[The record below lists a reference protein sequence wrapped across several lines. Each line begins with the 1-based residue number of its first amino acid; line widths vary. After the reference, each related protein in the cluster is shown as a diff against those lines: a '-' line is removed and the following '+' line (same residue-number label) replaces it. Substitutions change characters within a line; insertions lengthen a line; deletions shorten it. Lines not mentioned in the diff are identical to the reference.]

1 MEKPTKEMLVAAMQ
15 CKSADEL
22 IELAKSKGFDIT
34 QEEAESYL
42 EQFSSYEL
50 SDEQLDEISGGKW
63 HGLEHYKKSIK
74 CGKPYL
80 EYFFSK

>member
-50 SDEQLDEISGGKW
+50 TDKELDDISSGAEWNPHEPGPHCKAR
-63 HGLEHYKKSIK
+63 
-74 CGKPYL
+74 YL
-80 EYFFSK
+80 